1 MLPLTPLKKNILF
14 IPVLTL
20 ILVASMMGL
29 TSASTPTQVIETLNI
44 GFIQAPGSTGD
55 FGVRLAI
62 DQINREGGIMGPDGT
77 LYRLQVVYPSRPPF
91 APEGVPD
98 AVNSL
103 IAQRAIAIIG
113 PVDNRL
119 AFPNLEVLSQALVPV
134 LTLATTDALTELDT
148 RDNVMRMRAA
158 DRYYNE
164 GLATVLIDERNIT
177 KFALIQTDVDST
189 EALLNFEGILV
200 SRGLTPTAKI
210 QEIDNSNLGANVER
224 IMQNQPAAIVFW
236 GPAADAGAL
245 LLKLREAGF
254 SGQFVYRDAQEGVRS
269 GAIPTSLARGMIGA
283 TSWSYTTPTELGRA
297 FLVDY
302 VTSFNSIPTGV
313 EAAAYD
319 AVWILRRQ
327 IEQTGADI
335 PKLRDGLLLTPTVS
349 AVQGR
354 LEPSVYG
361 GGDFSRAV
369 TIYTIGELGGPQLVA
384 RFANNVRLG
393 DDDLIATDVRVVG
406 LAGTLT
412 YTPSPSPTPTVTPS
426 PSPTPSEVTL
436 TVPQDVVNLRAGPGT
451 EYEIVGQLQLGDTAT
466 VIGINPEATWLVIN
480 FEGETVWVAADIV
493 DVFDPGNLLGQLPIV
508 QPNTSPGIEPTVE
521 GIDLT
526 IEGIVLNPPQI
537 APGQPFTLQVTV
549 RNLGNL
555 AAGSFSVAAVLP
567 PGNTTVTVGSTGLG
581 AGQSAVVTLSGT
593 VEGTG
598 AYTTSITVDAT
609 NVVQESNEDNN
620 IFPLSYVSDRPIL
633 SRIDF
638 VQLPVGIGFDLAGGT
653 SDLIWTGSQIEG
665 QNNARF
671 GVIYAGTFEAV
682 DYTAIDPNVIINF
695 ILPANAIGTG
705 SLIGFITAEGR
716 RGVMRVDSL
725 AGTLLTVSYR
735 VYSN

>member
-1 MLPLTPLKKNILF
+1 MHPLRKNILI
-14 IPVLTL
+14 IPLLTL
-20 ILVASMMGL
+20 LLVVSVMGL
-29 TSASTPTQVIETLNI
+29 TSASTPKQAIETLNI
-44 GFIQAPGSTGD
+44 GFLQTPGSTGD

-62 DQINREGGIMGPDGT
+62 DQINREGGVIGPDGT
-77 LYRLQVVYPSRPPF
+77 LYRLQVVYPNRPPF

-103 IAQRAIAIIG
+103 VSQGAIAIIG

-119 AFPNLEVLSQALVPV
+119 ALPNLEVLSQAPVPV
-134 LTLATTDALTELDT
+134 LTLATADGLTEQDS
-148 RDNVMRMRAA
+148 RDNIMRVRAA
-158 DRYYNE
+158 DRFYNE
-164 GLATVLIDERNIT
+164 ALATILIEERGVT
-177 KFALIQTDVDST
+177 KIALIQTDVDST

-200 SRGLTPTAKI
+200 ARGLTPTAKI
-210 QEIDNSNLGANVER
+210 QEIDNSNLTANVSQ
-224 IMQNQPAAIVFW
+224 IMQNQPAAVVFW
-236 GPAADAGAL
+236 GPAADAGSL
-245 LLKLREAGF
+245 ILKLREAGF
-254 SGQFVYRDAQEGVRS
+254 TGSFVYRDAQEGVHS
-269 GAIPTSLARGMIGA
+269 GAIPISLARGMMGA

-327 IEQTGADI
+327 IEQTGVDI
-335 PKLRDGLLLTPTVS
+335 TDLREGLLQTPTIY

-354 LEPSVYG
+354 LEPNVYG

-369 TIYTIGELGGPQLVA
+369 TVYTIGELGGPQLMA

-393 DDDLIATDVRVVG
+393 DDDLVAVDVRVVG

-412 YTPSPSPTPTVTPS
+412 YTPSPSPTPSITPS
-426 PSPTPSEVTL
+426 PSPTPNEVTL

-451 EYEIVGQLQLGDTAT
+451 EYEIVDQLQLGDTAT
-466 VIGINPEATWLVIN
+466 VIGVNPGATWLVIN
-480 FEGETVWVAADIV
+480 HEGETVWVAADIV
-493 DVFDPGNLLGQLPIV
+493 EVFDPSNLLSQLPIV
-508 QPNTSPGIEPTVE
+508 QPNTSPGVVPGQLVE

-549 RNLGNL
+549 RNLGTV
-555 AAGSFSVAAVLP
+555 AAGSFSVAMILQ
-567 PGNTTVTVGSTGLG
+567 PGNTTITAGSTGLG
-581 AGQSAVVTLSGT
+581 AGQSAIVTLSGT
-593 VEGTG
+593 VQSTG
-598 AYTTSITVDAT
+598 VYTTSLTVDAT
-609 NVVQESNEDNN
+609 NSVLESNENNN
-620 IFPLSYVSDRPIL
+620 IFPLTYTADRPIM

-638 VQLPVGIGFDLAGGT
+638 VQLPVGTAYDLAGGT
-653 SDLIWTGSQIEG
+653 ADLIWTGAQIEG

-671 GVIYAGTFEAV
+671 GVIYAGSYEAI
-682 DYTAIDPNVIINF
+682 DYAAIDPNVVINY
-695 ILPANAIGTG
+695 ILPANMIGTG
-705 SLIGFITAEGR
+705 SMIGFITAEGR
-716 RGVMRVDSL
+716 RGVMRVDTL
-725 AGTLLTVSYR
+725 AGNLLTISYR